1 MYSIG
6 GTTGTMETWR
16 KICPIATL
24 EIGQYELGVASDVN
38 THVTLSH
45 FTKINP
51 VVHGNSKEEK

>member
-1 MYSIG
+1 
-6 GTTGTMETWR
+6 METWR

-24 EIGQYELGVASDVN
+24 EIGQYKLGVASDIN

-51 VVHGNSKEEK
+51 VVHGNSTEEK